1 MKSIKCVY
9 RQFALPISSFDYL
22 KNYQRSLERQGR
34 EKLTNSEALARLIA
48 EHAKLSTKGDHDE

>member
-1 MKSIKCVY
+1 MKSMKCVY

-22 KNYQRSLERQGR
+22 KNYQRSLERLGR